1 MKSIALFLFAV
12 AVAAAPACFGA
23 TPVTLPEAQRRALE
37 RSRLMPAF
45 DAAAAAARERAVAA
59 GQLPDPVLRVGVDN
73 VPIEGGDKF
82 SLTRDFM
89 TMRRIG
95 VMQELVASDKRELRR
110 QRYELEGDKSSA
122 EKSAA
127 RTGIQRDA
135 ALAWLDRF
143 HQEAML
149 AVTAELA
156 ARTELEVQ
164 SADAAY
170 RGGRG
175 TQGEVFAARAALALA
190 RDRQDDTLRRV
201 RAARIELSRWTGDA
215 PEEPLGP
222 PPEMGGV
229 PVDAKALE
237 GYLGTHPD
245 ILALDRVA
253 RISAVEARIADAAK
267 RPDWTIEANYQQR
280 GPAYSNMFS
289 IGVSIPLPW
298 DTANRQ
304 DREVAARL
312 ANVSEAEARRDE
324 LLRTHV
330 SEVAAM
336 LEEWSSGRARQARYR
351 AEILPLSQDRTRAV
365 MAAFAGGKASLAD
378 VLAARKGESDARL
391 QSLQLDLEVARAWAR
406 LTFLL
411 PDGASHSTTQR
422 SQ

>member
-1 MKSIALFLFAV
+1 MKSIALILFAI
-12 AVAAAPACFGA
+12 AAPACFGA

-37 RSRLMPAF
+37 HSRMLPAF
-45 DAAAAAARERAVAA
+45 DAAAVAARERAVAA

-73 VPIEGGDKF
+73 IPIEGGDKF

-95 VMQELVASDKRELRR
+95 LMQELTASDKRDLRR
-110 QRYELEGDKSSA
+110 QRYEFEGDKSSA
-122 EKSAA
+122 ERSAA
-127 RTGIQRDA
+127 RTAIQRDA

-156 ARTELEVQ
+156 SRTELEVQ

-175 TQGEVFAARAALALA
+175 TQSEVFAARAALALA
-190 RDRQDDTLRRV
+190 KDRQDETLRRV
-201 RAARIELSRWTGDA
+201 RAARIELSRWTGSA
-215 PEEPLGP
+215 PDEPLGP
-222 PPEMGGV
+222 APEMGEV
-229 PVDAKALE
+229 PVGAVAIE
-237 GYLGTHPD
+237 GYLGAHPE
-245 ILALDRVA
+245 IVALDRGA
-253 RISAVEARIADAAK
+253 RISAVEARIAAAAK
-267 RPDWTIEANYQQR
+267 RPDWTVEASYQQR

-298 DTANRQ
+298 DAANRQ

-312 ANVSEAEARRDE
+312 ANVAEAEARRDE

-330 SEVAAM
+330 AEVAGM

-351 AEILPLSQDRTRAV
+351 AEILPLTRERTNAV
-365 MAAFAGGKASLAD
+365 IAAFAGGKASLAE

-411 PDGASHSTTQR
+411 PDDASHFNIQR
-422 SQ
+422 SH